1 MYSNSLMATV
11 NSRKSY
17 MESAATSRE
26 VSSYALSEFGAASN
40 PAMRGALSAGS
51 TVSTTIP
58 NARREVRILQNLGC
72 DRGSGSGGAIF
83 IKETRCTFYD
93 TYKIYIDHR
102 RLLGLIMGEKGRRRA
117 VKMYATDNNSQVVLM
132 QCTISVAFRFYLKV
146 STKCRSLFR
155 QTRSFRS
162 CP

>member
-102 RLLGLIMGEKGRRRA
+102 RLLGLIMGEKGRR
-117 VKMYATDNNSQVVLM
+117 
-132 QCTISVAFRFYLKV
+132 
-146 STKCRSLFR
+146 
-155 QTRSFRS
+155 
-162 CP
+162 P